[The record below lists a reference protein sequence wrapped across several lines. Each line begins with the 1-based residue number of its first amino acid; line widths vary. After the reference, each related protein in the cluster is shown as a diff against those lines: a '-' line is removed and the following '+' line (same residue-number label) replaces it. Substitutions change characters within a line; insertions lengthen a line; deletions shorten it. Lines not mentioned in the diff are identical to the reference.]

1 MGRSGALTPPR
12 RRPVANAVNRS
23 WICRWGAPL
32 ALHTDCGSNFDSR
45 LFQEVCRTLDVNKT
59 RTTPYHPEGN
69 GLVERTNRTLHNL
82 LLAFCKD
89 SHEHDWDTQ
98 LPFCLMAYRSST
110 HASTGFTPHYLWTGR
125 ELRLPVDLQHPLDA
139 PDPTTVTTYASQLR
153 ETIRT
158 AYNAAREVLSLA
170 RDVVSQNS
178 LEIVEASI
186 VGKFKFFLDGRVELS
201 IDSFRHTSC
210 SASQEVPILSDEILI
225 PFFLFRG
232 APSNVLSSETL
243 NTKLRNVW
251 QKACSPKSS
260 LRLSDYLLLWA
271 TAGLDMSVPF
281 VQDKRELSWFNISAV
296 LPNAPFFL
304 RKIRSYPFDADYLRF
319 CLQTELAVEK
329 FKHLDPL
336 NSNGEF
342 CNYRFGFFLMDS
354 SGCLVPYLDGD
365 PILESSTIAGVWCS
379 GVGEASIHTWLALF
393 RYAFFQGRV
402 DAHRRVFCTAPVLA
416 VHDRPT
422 NRVSFYSVHCETREH
437 VVTKQPTVFTRE
449 QLSGSRVCLHFSPL
463 ESGYTYADLLE
474 FHMLAGCGS
483 LKAFSGPSRTTSNAF
498 TLRLEPLN
506 TANHAT
512 LRADFSRF
520 ADAVATLAADLGC
533 KISSSSSVKLPVSK
547 SATAKSVQSSR
558 TRAVVQPTQ
567 PVLVKATPPGSQK
580 SHVAGKR
587 SVKFDLPPKT
597 STVACEVPEVSLL
610 VEEGVCTDSP
620 RSPRKPVSVDALPRN
635 PPFTPVP
642 SRPFRPPLLK
652 YHPQRLPSPR
662 LFPAFS
668 TPQRYAYDPARYY
681 SPPVMPACYLPPAPP
696 QRPSLVQPVPPQT
709 DQIVSTPV
717 CDSSTG
723 AGPQEGSNASS
734 LERSREDF
742 ARLEMLIEKLLAWH
756 KDLENSRTPSTSAS
770 TAMTA
775 SVGTNTTALWPPAAS
790 TTSAAL
796 VSPREEN
803 GECSHTSVAVNTSLH
818 WPTLS
823 SIGLLP
829 ESPRRCE
836 STATQCSQALDRPAT
851 SAELFENGYQHIGA
865 SDHSPSRTTA
875 SGICNSRQASER
887 SSNSQSP
894 PPPPPPPTLLEGQFW
909 PAASTAAPTSVLST
923 PLLTQYSPNT
933 ANLAGSSDGP
943 PSHCR
948 LAENSTASSS
958 AQQKLSCQ
966 STDCH
971 YQGRQ
976 EEEEEPSCTRLM
988 AELQQVLTAQ
998 RSTSAFPGDATA
1010 DVLGQAALGKAHSEP
1025 TFAAAPSAPS
1035 AVQPNFVDHPTLDAD
1050 YEEELA
1056 KQRQLCEEAA
1066 VLLLS
1071 QLDSSSYLST
1081 PNGSPLKALLDA
1093 TDSRSFAQ
1101 SRTSSSSRRKSNY
1114 TNTDESAILAGLVKK
1129 YLSPT
1134 MIQKLTCGDH
1144 STAATTS
1151 TAFSHSSFANSEAD
1165 FGLPD
1170 VSMATRRYMEHHNL
1184 LGDRRKGR
1192 DCRGGSCRLQMAST
1206 PAVSELVPAAEFSTS
1221 ISTLTPA
1228 ATECCQNPTS
1238 GCEAESSLDPWPILR
1253 PSELF
1258 PRQPSRGS
1266 DNPDADSVESVL
1278 GPSYDHALSQ
1288 TGGLPASPLSNSALD
1303 ESCSRILDLEH
1314 LRTLPKLL

>member
-1 MGRSGALTPPR
+1 MYQN
-12 RRPVANAVNRS
+12 ANAQRNE
-23 WICRWGAPL
+23 
-32 ALHTDCGSNFDSR
+32 DSVSVSFIKPSDIR
-45 LFQEVCRTLDVNKT
+45 V
-59 RTTPYHPEGN
+59 
-69 GLVERTNRTLHNL
+69 
-82 LLAFCKD
+82 
-89 SHEHDWDTQ
+89 
-98 LPFCLMAYRSST
+98 
-110 HASTGFTPHYLWTGR
+110 
-125 ELRLPVDLQHPLDA
+125 
-139 PDPTTVTTYASQLR
+139 TVTR
-153 ETIRT
+153 K
-158 AYNAAREVLSLA
+158 VLSLA
-170 RDVVSQNS
+170 RDVLSQNS

-210 SASQEVPILSDEILI
+210 SASQDVPILSDEILI

-251 QKACSPKSS
+251 QRACSPKSS

-271 TAGLDMSVPF
+271 TAGLDMSIPL
-281 VQDKRELSWFNISAV
+281 VQGKRELSWFNISAV
-296 LPNAPFFL
+296 LPNSPFFL

-336 NSNGEF
+336 NSHGEF

-416 VHDRPT
+416 IHDRPT

-437 VVTKQPTVFTRE
+437 VVTKQPPVFTRE
-449 QLSGSRVCLHFSPL
+449 QLSGSRVCLHFPPL
-463 ESGYTYADLLE
+463 ESGYTYADVLE

-483 LKAFSGPSRTTSNAF
+483 LKAFSGPARTTANAF

-520 ADAVATLAADLGC
+520 ANAVATLAADLGC
-533 KISSSSSVKLPVSK
+533 KISSSSSVKLPASK
-547 SATAKSVQSSR
+547 SAAAKSVQSSR

-567 PVLVKATPPGSQK
+567 PVLVKATPPSSQK
-580 SHVAGKR
+580 SHVVGKR

-620 RSPRKPVSVDALPRN
+620 RSPRKTASVEALPRN

-642 SRPFRPPLLK
+642 SQSFRPPL
-652 YHPQRLPSPR
+652 RLPSPR

-668 TPQRYAYDPARYY
+668 TPQCYAYDPARYY

-696 QRPSLVQPVPPQT
+696 ERPSLVQPVSPRT
-709 DQIVSTPV
+709 DRIASTPV
-717 CDSSTG
+717 CDSATS
-723 AGPQEGSNASS
+723 AGLQQGSNASS

-756 KDLENSRTPSTSAS
+756 KDLENSRATSTSAS

-775 SVGTNTTALWPPAAS
+775 SVGTNTTTLWPPAAS
-790 TTSAAL
+790 TASAAL
-796 VSPREEN
+796 MSPREEN

-836 STATQCSQALDRPAT
+836 STATQCSQAFDCPAKST
-851 SAELFENGYQHIGA
+851 EPFENGYQHIGA
-865 SDHSPSRTTA
+865 SDHSPSKTTTP
-875 SGICNSRQASER
+875 GIRNARQASEQPLK
-887 SSNSQSP
+887 SQSP
-894 PPPPPPPTLLEGQFW
+894 PPPPPPILLEGQF
-909 PAASTAAPTSVLST
+909 
-923 PLLTQYSPNT
+923 
-933 ANLAGSSDGP
+933 
-943 PSHCR
+943 C
-948 LAENSTASSS
+948 
-958 AQQKLSCQ
+958 
-966 STDCH
+966 
-971 YQGRQ
+971 
-976 EEEEEPSCTRLM
+976 
-988 AELQQVLTAQ
+988 
-998 RSTSAFPGDATA
+998 DATA
-1010 DVLGQAALGKAHSEP
+1010 DVLGQAALRKAHSEP
-1025 TFAAAPSAPS
+1025 TFAAAPSVPA

-1081 PNGSPLKALLDA
+1081 PNDSPLKALLDA
-1093 TDSRSFAQ
+1093 TDSHSYAQ
-1101 SRTSSSSRRKSNY
+1101 SRTSSSRRKSNY

-1134 MIQKLTCGDH
+1134 MIKKLTCGDN
-1144 STAATTS
+1144 STAATPS

-1184 LGDRRKGR
+1184 LGDQRKGR
-1192 DCRGGSCRLQMAST
+1192 DYHGSNGRLQMAST
-1206 PAVSELVPAAEFSTS
+1206 PAVSELVPAGEFSTS
-1221 ISTLTPA
+1221 ISTLTPV
-1228 ATECCQNPTS
+1228 ATECCQNP
-1238 GCEAESSLDPWPILR
+1238 EAESSLDPWPTLR

-1258 PRQPSRGS
+1258 PRQRPCEP
-1266 DNPDADSVESVL
+1266 DKPDADSMASVL

-1288 TGGLPASPLSNSALD
+1288 TGGLLASPLSNSALD